1 MVSTLLNGNVAFV
14 AAKKANS
21 PADVV
26 GKLVEYGL
34 PSSSDTHT
42 FAEELFSRVPRQASG
57 VNVSFFFFLIEIFAM
72 HRLAILTSIFF
83 IILCLFS
90 LYLMSV
96 TALSETREGSCNVG
110 KKADDL

>member
-1 MVSTLLNGNVAFV
+1 
-14 AAKKANS
+14 
-21 PADVV
+21 
-26 GKLVEYGL
+26 
-34 PSSSDTHT
+34 
-42 FAEELFSRVPRQASG
+42 
-57 VNVSFFFFLIEIFAM
+57 M